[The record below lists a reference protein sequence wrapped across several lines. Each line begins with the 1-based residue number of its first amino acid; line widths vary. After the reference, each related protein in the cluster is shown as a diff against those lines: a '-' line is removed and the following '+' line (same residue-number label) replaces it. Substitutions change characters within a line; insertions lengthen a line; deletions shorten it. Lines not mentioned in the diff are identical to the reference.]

1 MNSSFR
7 NTTATFMVMTLS
19 FASLTACAS
28 EKKVSA
34 DSASTAP
41 ASPAAAGAPPAAA
54 APVANAPAGT
64 PPPASQDPAAPQQ
77 APVVGQDANAQPNQA
92 PAPLMSNAELVA
104 PIALYPDALLAQVL
118 ASATN
123 PQEVLDVGN
132 WLLQNQSLKGDAAV
146 AAAEKAGF
154 TPSVQYL
161 VNFPQVVDQMCQEI
175 DWTTQLGQAF
185 KADPKGVL
193 EAVQIR
199 RREAQKMG
207 NLATT
212 PQMVVNTASD
222 NGQQVIEI
230 KPANPT
236 VVYVPQYNPVTIY
249 TTPAPPPQTV
259 VVQQGVSTGTA
270 VGIGLLSFGVGMA
283 VGAMINR
290 NNYYPYPSWGYGSV
304 YYGGRPYYPPPY
316 RPVYPGYRPAYGYH
330 PPPNYHWNQYNRQ
343 TNVTVNNNYYN
354 NFNRNTQIN
363 NTQNNRYNQNSNNR
377 PNNQYPNN
385 ANRPNNQLPA
395 GSRPGNQNANNRPGG
410 NNQGNLNG
418 QYQGQRPNTTGN
430 QRPGTG
436 MANANPGNTGQR
448 PNTTNRPGNATAGTN
463 RPNTGNPNT
472 MNRPNTGTA
481 GSRPNTGT
489 GNTSRP
495 SNQPSTR
502 PTTQPSARPANQ
514 PPSRQPS
521 NMSRPTNGTG
531 AAAARQP
538 ATRQTPN
545 NQAQKGGTGGGAK
558 PQGKPQ
564 GGKPTGRPQGK
575 PQ

>member
-1 MNSSFR
+1 M
-7 NTTATFMVMTLS
+7 
-19 FASLTACAS
+19 
-28 EKKVSA
+28 
-34 DSASTAP
+34 
-41 ASPAAAGAPPAAA
+41 
-54 APVANAPAGT
+54 
-64 PPPASQDPAAPQQ
+64 
-77 APVVGQDANAQPNQA
+77 VGQDANAPQPNQP

-132 WLLQNQSLKGDAAV
+132 WLLQNQNLKGDAAV

-175 DWTTQLGQAF
+175 DWTTQLGAAF

-193 EAVQIR
+193 EAVQLR

-212 PQMVVNTASD
+212 PQMVVNTATD
-222 NGQQVIEI
+222 NGQQVIQI
-230 KPANPT
+230 QPANPT

-249 TTPAPPPQTV
+249 TTPAPPQTV

-283 VGAMINR
+283 VGALISR
-290 NNYYPYPSWGYGSV
+290 PNYYPYPSWGYGSV
-304 YYGGRPYYPPPY
+304 YYGGRPYYPPAY

-354 NFNRNTQIN
+354 SFNK
-363 NTQNNRYNQNSNNR
+363 NQVNA
-377 PNNQYPNN
+377 NQYNKNQYNKNQVN
-385 ANRPNNQLPA
+385 ANQYNKNQVNANQLPA
-395 GSRPGNQNANNRPGG
+395 NRPATA
-410 NNQGNLNG
+410 NNQGKPNG
-418 QYQGQRPNTTGN
+418 QYQGQRPNTTAN

-436 MANANPGNTGQR
+436 MANANPSNTGQR
-448 PNTTNRPGNATAGTN
+448 PNTMNRPTTGTAAAGTN
-463 RPNTGNPNT
+463 RPATGNANT
-472 MNRPNTGTA
+472 MNRPNN
-481 GSRPNTGT
+481 GSANT
-489 GNTSRP
+489 TSRP
-495 SNQPSTR
+495 ANQAAT
-502 PTTQPSARPANQ
+502 RPANQ
-514 PPSRQPS
+514 PAASPANQPASRPQ
-521 NMSRPTNGTG
+521 NQTMSRPTGGTG
-531 AAAARQP
+531 SAQARQP
-538 ATRQTPN
+538 ATRQAPANTG
-545 NQAQKGGTGGGAK
+545 QKGGQGGN
-558 PQGKPQ
+558 GKPQ
-564 GGKPTGRPQGK
+564 GAKPTGRPQPK